1 MGVRN
6 VNGQDLAALAERFAA
21 KTPAPPLRT
30 AEAAEA
36 KTAPIK
42 RFFPSL
48 NEEQVQRAAS
58 SGEGVAKPF
67 TSRPRLRV
75 DETSNRVVAQIV
87 NENNEVIKQIPP
99 EEMLK
104 ISARMR
110 RFVGLFFDERI

>member
-6 VNGQDLAALAERFAA
+6 VNGQDLAALAERFVA
-21 KTPAPPLRT
+21 KTPAPPVRS
-30 AEAAEA
+30 AEAAKVEA
-36 KTAPIK
+36 PKIWRA
-42 RFFPSL
+42 FPAL

-58 SGEGVAKPF
+58 SGEGVAKLF

-75 DETSNRVVAQIV
+75 DEISNRVVAQIV

>member
-6 VNGQDLAALAERFAA
+6 VSGQDLAALAGRFAA
-21 KTPAPPLRT
+21 KTPAPQLRT
-30 AEAAEA
+30 AEAAKVEA
-36 KTAPIK
+36 PENRRA
-42 RFFPSL
+42 FPAL

-67 TSRPRLRV
+67 TSRPRLRI
-75 DETSNRVVAQIV
+75 DESSNRVVAQIV